1 MDRVRLSVVVL
12 GILVLSGCQA
22 TQLAYNPHP
31 MSVAYGNADLQSVA
45 MEGERQSKHRVAP
58 ASVQDYAFFQKNS
71 LAQRWLGKPKHKA
84 LAIGTPQACSRYYS
98 SWGYANG
105 YRAATVAL
113 NNCLKGVKGFADH
126 KKITCGC
133 RLVVVNQTVFMTP
146 QELPFRTRLPAI
158 ALVKDKRGRQEIL
171 GYFDTTGR
179 TGQAQALAFLNDKE
193 RAICRGTYTLG
204 AQSEL
209 GVAKLSC
216 FDGRIAGEARF
227 NIAGHLEG
235 QAYGTG
241 LIDAGEDKMLLVYGL
256 SSEEFEKRRTV
267 LTQGFE

>member
-1 MDRVRLSVVVL
+1 MGCVRLALVICGGV
-12 GILVLSGCQA
+12 VLSGCQSPR
-22 TQLAYNPHP
+22 LAYNPHP
-31 MSVAYGNADLQSVA
+31 MSVAYGSSDIQSVA

-58 ASVQDYAFFQKNS
+58 ATVQDYAFFQQNS
-71 LAQRWLGKPKHKA
+71 LAQRWLRKPKHKA

-105 YRAATVAL
+105 YRAASVAL
-113 NNCLKGVKGFADH
+113 NNCLKGVKGFATH
-126 KKITCGC
+126 KKNTCGC
-133 RLVVVNQTVFMTP
+133 RLVALNQTVFMTP

-179 TGQAQALAFLNDKE
+179 TGKEQSMTFLNSDA
-193 RAICRGTYTLG
+193 RPICRGTYTLG

-209 GVAKLSC
+209 GTANLSC
-216 FDGRIAGEARF
+216 FEGRIAGEARF

-241 LIDAGEDKMLLVYGL
+241 LIDAGENKMLLVYGL
-256 SSEEFEKRRTV
+256 SSEEFEKRRAV